1 MELTAIELLT
11 AAKDKKDVTG
21 VKVRR
26 VTALV
31 VVAALGTDYFP
42 GIKARGAGS
51 YSSKRRDNSSRR
63 TKSCWRKEAREI

>member
-1 MELTAIELLT
+1 MEFLT

-26 VTALV
+26 VRALV
-31 VVAALGTDYFP
+31 VVAALGTDSFP
-42 GIKARGAGS
+42 GLNARGAGS

-63 TKSCWRKEAREI
+63 TKSSWRKEAREI